1 MIRVIPTGPFQ
12 VNTLIVSLSGSDVFI
27 VDPAACSFSEDE
39 EAISSILAEERLN
52 PVAFVLTHGHFD
64 HVCGLSHLK
73 KLYPEVPV
81 LIHEAD
87 KAWIGK
93 DGLEL
98 QKRSLSVCG
107 VPVLLKSVE
116 DMPEADGFI
125 LDGKSLFDSEPV
137 KSACESGKIPGQSA
151 DELKKWEIASTPGH
165 SKGSVCLYNA
175 GSNELIVG
183 DTIFYDGT
191 GRTDLPFGDGKE
203 IRRSIKM
210 IYERFPKDAKTYPG
224 HEGSGFKLEYS
235 RPLFY

>member
-12 VNTLIVSLSGSDVFI
+12 VNTLIVSLSGSDVFV
-27 VDPAACSFSEDE
+27 VDPAACSFSGDED
-39 EAISSILAEERLN
+39 AISSILAEERLN

-87 KAWIGK
+87 KVWIGK

-107 VPVLLKSVE
+107 VPELLKSVL

-125 LDGKSLFDSEPV
+125 SDGKSLFDSCGKISG
-137 KSACESGKIPGQSA
+137 KSAG
-151 DELKKWEIASTPGH
+151 ELKKWEIVSTPGH